1 MSAIWN
7 LFVRV
12 KTDEKALQD
21 ATNSIKKK
29 FKEAW
34 DVAEKNM
41 PDQVAKWAKKM
52 ESSFSSLWRVIAG
65 IFSITAVTMF
75 VKKLFQAWS
84 DLEETTSKFNQVF
97 LGQADANKRF
107 EDLAASL
114 GRSELQM
121 KQFGSTTGSILKP
134 LGFATEDALDLS
146 EAITRLSI
154 DIASFNNVSDE
165 QANNALNRALT
176 GEREALKSL
185 GIALNETDIK
195 NEYLRLGFS
204 KTGDELSKQGKALAT
219 LSLLYKQ
226 TADAQGDAVRT
237 GESWANQLKRFKG
250 TVLDAFADAGRQL
263 SNDSASTLQQVNRYI
278 VAYWAAFL
286 KSIVTSTGLILS
298 QLAVVGGS
306 ISEFFGIL
314 TNNTNKAASEQLS
327 FAGLVAKTILAI
339 GTGIKAIV
347 RLIQFFGEVIGNT
360 LGVIVVGTGDTVDAF
375 SRIWAVWAKAVVAL
389 FKSLWPAIAGGVW
402 NAVFLATE
410 KIVGFINNI
419 KNKVPWVAS
428 LLGDLSN
435 PFTKWSADFDTSW
448 FASVSSEIVK
458 LKNTVAFNFKALKE
472 PFTEFSN
479 DIVDIGTDFEQASSK
494 INEDFKKGVLD
505 SGRVQG
511 TIAEQVARQKEEE
524 KKTLEELVRKY
535 KDAQSAGEQSGKW
548 QKAASEDAK
557 KAVEKLKEETKKLE
571 DSIKD
576 LEKAQKDEDEATKKY
591 HQDRINELRKI
602 GEEMDKNIRKH
613 EETIKLIDKERDKKI
628 GDSRTSEQNQLAERY
643 AEIEKEISDLRKDT
657 DEDNRAE
664 NENKINELKREQA
677 IIQWSIAQSTIDEAV
692 RVSNLTEAER
702 IQLEALKERKSIE
715 DEATNKKAEADAEL
729 LVEQE
734 KLKKKQQISEYFM
747 NLERFTR
754 KNLKD
759 LENSEKFKE
768 LDVETQNEILRQW
781 EERLA
786 LEEKKNFRID
796 LENQVNDEVI
806 RLSNVSTEVQ
816 KTNLASLDAE
826 YKKVIASLD
835 AAIARQRTLNAL
847 RSSGG
852 WFAEGGYTG
861 DGGKYDV
868 AGVVH
873 KWEYVVPQ
881 HVLKRSPDLL
891 GSLEAMRQGQNIT
904 NNKAVNFWGNVIVQ
918 NAMDFELF
926 LDKQKFRL

>member
-52 ESSFSSLWRVIAG
+52 ESSFSSLWKVIAG
-65 IFSITAVTMF
+65 IFSITAITMF

-121 KQFGSTTGSILKP
+121 KQFGSTTGAILKP

-204 KTGDELSKQGKALAT
+204 KTSDELSKQGKALAT

-226 TADAQGDAVRT
+226 TSDAQGDAVRT

-250 TVLDAFADAGRQL
+250 SVLDAFAQAGRQL
-263 SNDSASTLQQVNRYI
+263 SNDSAWTLATLNKYVTAYGAPLLKTIVST
-278 VAYWAAFL
+278 F
-286 KSIVTSTGLILS
+286 SLITS
-298 QLAVVGGS
+298 QLWPLFKQIIWDVTTLFNALSWNVG
-306 ISEFFGIL
+306 
-314 TNNTNKAASEQLS
+314 KAASEQLS
-327 FAGLVAKTILAI
+327 FAWIIAKVANFIGSAI
-339 GTGIKAIV
+339 AFIV
-347 RLIQFFGEVIGNT
+347 RLFKWFYDLTWSLIVFVWGWLFSIIMWFWKMSQAIGN
-360 LGVIVVGTGDTVDAF
+360 IF
-375 SRIWAVWAKAVVAL
+375 SQ
-389 FKSLWPAIAGGVW
+389 LWPIIATRLQNVFYDALSKISSFI
-402 NAVFLATE
+402 NAV
-410 KIVGFINNI
+410 
-419 KNKVPWVAS
+419 KNKIPWLS
-428 LLGDLSN
+428 GLIGDISN
-435 PFTKWSADFDTSW
+435 PFKRATEVNFKDSGF
-448 FASVSSEIVK
+448 VSS
-458 LKNTVAFNFKALKE
+458 FKEMTTSLWSLWGFVIDTFSGITTWLE
-472 PFTEFSN
+472 DITGEFSDN
-479 DIVDIGTDFEQASSK
+479 NKK
-494 INEDFKKGVLD
+494 INQDFKKGVLD
-505 SGRVQG
+505 SAKVQG

-524 KKTLEELVRKY
+524 KRTLEELVKKY
-535 KDAQSAGEQSGKW
+535 KDAQSAGEQSGKG
-548 QKAASEDAK
+548 QKAAAEDAK

-613 EETIKLIDKERDKKI
+613 EETIKLIEKERDKKI
-628 GDSRTSEQNQLAERY
+628 GDSKTNEQNQLAERY
-643 AEIEKEISDLRKDT
+643 AEIQKEISDLNSDT
-657 DEDNRAE
+657 NGDNYAE
-664 NENKINELKREQA
+664 NQNKINDLKREQA
-677 IIQWSIAQSTIDEAV
+677 IIQWTIAQSTLDEAV

-702 IQLEALKERKSIE
+702 IQLDALKERKSIE

-747 NLERFTR
+747 NLEKFTR

-826 YKKVIASLD
+826 YKKVISSLD

-891 GSLEAMRQGQNIT
+891 GSLEAMRQGQWINNS
-904 NNKAVNFWGNVIVQ
+904 NNKSVTFWGDMHF
-918 NAMDFELF
+918 ATELDFSLF
-926 LDKQKFRL
+926 LEKTKFRL